1 MLVCVRVT
9 VTVVVVARSGL
20 SELLKI
26 IIIIIKI
33 ARQTSQLCVCVCVT
47 VCLNICNE
55 RSLHQMASTE
65 CSANVRFSFFRL
77 HYQSGGGFVGW
88 DGSTRSKQQQRGMLG
103 CVPAEVLFSSRSRS
117 KNSKFCRHN
126 PKTFWVSRSW
136 FSGPARSSC
145 GTDGRHA
152 AHPYRRNCIA
162 DN

>member
-1 MLVCVRVT
+1 MLVCVCACDCSCCSPVG
-9 VTVVVVARSGL
+9 S
-20 SELLKI
+20 I
-26 IIIIIKI
+26 WIIKNNNNNNKNCKTNVT
-33 ARQTSQLCVCVCVT
+33 ALCVCVCVT
-47 VCLNICNE
+47 VCLDICNK

-65 CSANVRFSFFRL
+65 CSANVRFSSFRL

-103 CVPAEVLFSSRSRS
+103 CVPAEVLFNSRSRS

-126 PKTFWVSRSW
+126 LETFWVSRSW